1 MNTTIDLNIIL
12 ALAAMFGG
20 LFYHIAGYMDA
31 KSNDSHLVYKYSYF
45 IQTGITILLIAGLY
59 QFAEIDLNVFTVITA
74 IITGLGGNAGTSMLI
89 RRKK

>member
-1 MNTTIDLNIIL
+1 M
-12 ALAAMFGG
+12 
-20 LFYHIAGYMDA
+20 
-31 KSNDSHLVYKYSYF
+31 V
-45 IQTGITILLIAGLY
+45 ILLIAGLY